1 MPKCLECD
9 KRGIFL
15 KLTNGLCPQCSRTA
29 QQRSVTTNTPA
40 LCTPAT
46 LSREE
51 SALISKISKINAS
64 GGELTNEL
72 YQQLREFEVNWLER
86 NYDFNSIE
94 GVQSIP
100 VSKNIPG
107 APSPKGPMKGHT
119 GEVYYYLRHKAY
131 KYEEIGKMDLAL
143 VCMRKSVD
151 LVMCRDYYSKEDC
164 YPLVKM
170 LARFGYI
177 DAAYKK
183 KNEIDKAIGITSSDD
198 SIIKA
203 EIKRRQELLDFKWI
217 KEHIPDKCPKNIT
230 GYRRMKTQNTK
241 NYQILKQA
249 AAKLGYTLS

>member
-1 MPKCLECD
+1 MPKCLVCH
-9 KRGIFL
+9 KQGIFL

-29 QQRSVTTNTPA
+29 QQSSVTTSTPA

-51 SALISKISKINAS
+51 SALLSKISKINAS

-94 GVQSIP
+94 GVSKIP
-100 VSKNIPG
+100 VSGNIPG
-107 APSPKGPMKGHT
+107 APTAQGPIPSHT

-131 KYEEIGKMDLAL
+131 QHEKTGDLELAL
-143 VCMRKSVD
+143 ACMRKSVD
-151 LVMCRDYYSKEDC
+151 LVMCRNYCSTEDC

-170 LARFGYI
+170 LARFGYTDDAYTKKRKI
-177 DAAYKK
+177 D
-183 KNEIDKAIGITSSDD
+183 NFFGIKAIDD

-203 EIKRRQELLDFKWI
+203 EIKRRQELLDFEWI
-217 KEHIPDKCPKNIT
+217 QEHIPQKCPKNIT

-241 NYQILKQA
+241 NYQALKQA
-249 AAKLGYTLS
+249 AAELGYTLS